1 MRSTIIFCVVLVL
14 DWYQGIA
21 NIQYHVEEDVAAL
34 IAWALAIA
42 LVMDIFELLRN
53 KNAQR

>member
-21 NIQYHVEEDVAAL
+21 NIQYHVDEDVTAL

-42 LVMDIFELLRN
+42 LVMDIFELLRD
-53 KNAQR
+53 KNA